1 MNLRSSI
8 TKMVNAVN
16 PDVLVTVFVSTGYTI
31 GAGKKQIPTY
41 DNGTTGYAQ
50 VQAMNSDDIQLMFNG
65 HTPEVVPSQ
74 FQIQGVFRVIFLKN
88 QLHGIIRKF
97 GDGGDIVQ
105 IGTDKYVVL
114 RIIEQWPDWTKAAL
128 VLQVD

>member
-1 MNLRSSI
+1 MINS
-8 TKMVNAVN
+8 VN

-41 DNGTTGYAQ
+41 DSGTIGYAQ
-50 VQAMNSDDIQLMFNG
+50 VQAMNSDDIQLMYN
-65 HTPEVVPSQ
+65 
-74 FQIQGVFRVIFLKN
+74 FQIQGVIRIIFLKN
-88 QLHGIIRKF
+88 QLHGIIRKT

-105 IGTDKYVVL
+105 IGNDKYVVQ